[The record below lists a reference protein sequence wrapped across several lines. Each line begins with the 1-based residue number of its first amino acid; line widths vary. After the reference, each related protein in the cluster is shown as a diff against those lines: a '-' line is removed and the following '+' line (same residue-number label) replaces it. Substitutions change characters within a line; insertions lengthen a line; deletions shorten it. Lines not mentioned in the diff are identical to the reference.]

1 MNEEKEERKEEE
13 EERKEEEEEEERK
26 EKIEEEEKEEDV
38 IKKAKEERKK
48 NRASKKYSELINYP
62 NMKVQIR
69 QVTERDT
76 DARLFNNIFDEDQVI
91 YDNNVKRYVYCSTI
105 FIIYAAIGFMYYTY
119 IY

>member
-1 MNEEKEERKEEE
+1 MNEEKEEKEET
-13 EERKEEEEEEERK
+13 
-26 EKIEEEEKEEDV
+26 
-38 IKKAKEERKK
+38 IKKDKEERRK

-69 QVTERDT
+69 QATERDT
-76 DARLFNNIFDEDQVI
+76 DDRLFNNIFDEDQVI

-105 FIIYAAIGFMYYTY
+105 LIVYAAIGFMYYTY